1 MTLVVPDVHG
11 RNFWKEPCKNFD
23 KYEKIVFLGDYV
35 DPYGYE
41 GITKENAIDNFK
53 EIIFFAKE
61 HSDKVIL
68 LLGNHCL
75 PYISDYFL
83 CNANGGRHDNKR
95 HNEIK
100 KLYLDNIKL
109 FSLAYEDVINNKRY
123 LFSHAGVC
131 LSWFNKYKD
140 EIKELSASAINALLE
155 SEDGIK
161 PLCDVGASRFGR
173 DKVGSMVWADCDD
186 HSLKSEEIENIYQ
199 IFGHSQQE
207 SEPIIKDS
215 YACLDVRECFEID
228 SNGIISRFKENEKI
242 QTDKEQ

>member
-23 KYEKIVFLGDYV
+23 KYEKIIFLGDYV

-109 FSLAYEDVINNKRY
+109 FSLAYEDVINNKR
-123 LFSHAGVC
+123 
-131 LSWFNKYKD
+131 
-140 EIKELSASAINALLE
+140 
-155 SEDGIK
+155 
-161 PLCDVGASRFGR
+161 
-173 DKVGSMVWADCDD
+173 
-186 HSLKSEEIENIYQ
+186 
-199 IFGHSQQE
+199 
-207 SEPIIKDS
+207 
-215 YACLDVRECFEID
+215 
-228 SNGIISRFKENEKI
+228 
-242 QTDKEQ
+242 